1 MFAETFAWWLV
12 IEGIGL
18 IALPIALLLFRRLP
32 GRGYA
37 FAKPLGIL
45 LGGYLFWLALSAHLL
60 PNRPGSIVWVFL
72 LIIAVDVLLVRRYG
86 RELSAALQERLG
98 LIVAVEVLFAAAF
111 FTAAHLRSY
120 LPEISATEKPMDFMF
135 LNAASRS
142 VHYPPEDPWL
152 AGFDVSYYYFGYLM
166 QAMVGKLAAV
176 KTSVAFNLG
185 LCSTI
190 ALAATAAFG
199 LGYDLASMLRR
210 CTFRAAVAVGLAAVL
225 FVSVLGNLEGALE
238 FGVANGA
245 VSTAEA
251 ESTDIANIETARQ
264 SDSCLLPVVCFKY
277 PSEDSSFWWWWR
289 ATRISP
295 DANSITEFPFFSFI
309 LGDLHPHVMA
319 MPFVLMAFALAVNF
333 WRWETR
339 LSIDTWRRH
348 WPALLPAAVCLGALG
363 FLNAWDLPTLAF
375 LVSALVMLRN
385 LAGGEQPV
393 DAREGPRTELRPYI
407 ASSLRDT
414 AGFMAPLGVLV
425 FLLYA
430 PFYSG
435 FETQASGVNP
445 VIDEAT
451 KPLHSFLFWVPL
463 LAVTLPLP
471 LVRVVQAKAWEGAH
485 WQWASAVPFVLFVA
499 WVFMVAVE
507 GGGIGDATSAR
518 GLNWLTAVFYGCAL
532 AVCLLALLIALREGD
547 AEDSASVPVLAAIS
561 AAVLLIF
568 GAELFYI
575 DDFFASRLNSV
586 FKLYYQAWLLLGIG
600 GAFSVYWLIDRW
612 QPARGTLPDLARLSW
627 SGIAALCLAGAL
639 LYPLGTTLSRTEGLS
654 RPGRTLD
661 GLAAARAA
669 LPRDYALAQ
678 WLGTRAGTGER
689 IVEAVGT
696 SYSPAGRISA
706 WTGVPSV
713 LGWPGHEA
721 QWGRDGRLLAE
732 RDGDVRTI
740 YSTTSLTE
748 AMALLQKYEVTYI
761 VVGSVERATYPA
773 AGLAKFE
780 QGLVKVYGD
789 GDASIFRMPPAEPAP
804 VEASR

>member
-12 IEGIGL
+12 VEGIGL
-18 IALPIALLLFRRLP
+18 IALPIALLLFQRLP

-86 RELSAALQERLG
+86 RDLSAALRERMG
-98 LIVAVEVLFAAAF
+98 LIVAVEVVFAAAF

-142 VHYPPEDPWL
+142 EYYPPEDPWL

-166 QAMVGKLAAV
+166 QAMLGKLAAV
-176 KTSVAFNLG
+176 RTSVAFNLG

-199 LGYDLASMLRR
+199 LGYELASMLRR

-238 FGVANGA
+238 FGIANGA

-251 ESTDIANIETARQ
+251 ESTDIANVETAQ
-264 SDSCLLPVVCFKY
+264 ASDACLLPVVCIKY
-277 PSEDSSFWWWWR
+277 PTEDSSFWWWWR

-319 MPFVLMAFALAVNF
+319 LPFVLTAFALAVNF
-333 WRWETR
+333 WRWEGR
-339 LSIDTWRRH
+339 LGVDTWRRQ

-375 LVSALVMLRN
+375 LVSALVLLRN
-385 LAGGEQPV
+385 LDGGE
-393 DAREGPRTELRPYI
+393 DRTELKLRPYI
-407 ASSLRDT
+407 ASALRDT
-414 AGFMAPLGVLV
+414 AGFMLPMGALV
-425 FLLYA
+425 FLLYM

-435 FETQASGVNP
+435 FATQAGGVNP

-451 KPLHSFLFWVPL
+451 KPLHSFLFWAPL

-471 LVRVVQAKAWEGAH
+471 LVRVIQARAWEGAR
-485 WQWASAVPFVLFVA
+485 WQWAAAVPVTLLAA
-499 WVFMVAVE
+499 WALMVAVE
-507 GGGIGDATSAR
+507 GGGIGEAISTR

-532 AVCLLALLIALREGD
+532 SVCLLALWCALRERD
-547 AEDSASVPVLAAIS
+547 AEDGASVPVLAAIS

-612 QPARGTLPDLARLSW
+612 QPERGTLPDLARVSW
-627 SGIAALCLAGAL
+627 SGMAALCLAGAL
-639 LYPLGTTLSRTEGLS
+639 LYPLGATLSRTEGLA
-654 RPGRTLD
+654 RPGRSLD

-678 WLGTRAGTGER
+678 WLATRAGKRER
-689 IVEAVGT
+689 LLEAVGA

-706 WTGVPSV
+706 WTGVASV

-721 QWGRDGRLLAE
+721 QWGRNGRLLAE

-773 AGLAKFE
+773 AGLAKFD
-780 QGLVKVYGD
+780 QGLVKVYSD
-789 GDASIFRMPPAEPAP
+789 GDASVFRMPPEEPAP

>member
-1 MFAETFAWWLV
+1 MFAETFAWWLA

-72 LIIAVDVLLVRRYG
+72 LVIAVDVLLVRRYG
-86 RELSAALQERLG
+86 QELRTALQERMG
-98 LIVAVEVLFAAAF
+98 LIVAVEVVFAAAF
-111 FTAAHLRSY
+111 FTAAHIRSY

-135 LNAASRS
+135 LNAASRG

-166 QAMVGKLAAV
+166 QAMLGKLAAV

-199 LGYDLASMLRR
+199 LGYELASMLRR
-210 CTFRAAVAVGLAAVL
+210 TSFRAAVAVGLTAVL

-245 VSTAEA
+245 ISTAEA

-264 SDSCLLPVVCFKY
+264 SDSCLLPVVCIKY
-277 PSEDSSFWWWWR
+277 PTEDSSFWWWWR

-319 MPFVLMAFALAVNF
+319 APFVLMAFALAVNF

-339 LSIDTWRRH
+339 LSFDTWRRH
-348 WPALLPAAVCLGALG
+348 WPALLLAAVCLGALG

-375 LVSALVMLRN
+375 LVSALVLLRN
-385 LAGGEQPV
+385 LVG
-393 DAREGPRTELRPYI
+393 EGPMDPIRGHRTELKLRPNV
-407 ASSLRDT
+407 ASSFRDT
-414 AGFMAPLGVLV
+414 AGFMLPMGALV
-425 FLLYA
+425 FLLYM
-430 PFYSG
+430 PFYSD
-435 FETQASGVNP
+435 FESQAGGVNP

-451 KPLHSFLFWVPL
+451 KPLHSFLFWAPL
-463 LAVTLPLP
+463 LALSLPLP
-471 LVRVVQAKAWEGAH
+471 LVRVLQARAWQQGRWLGAAALPLALLMA
-485 WQWASAVPFVLFVA
+485 WA
-499 WVFMVAVE
+499 FMVAVE
-507 GGGIGDATSAR
+507 GGIGDAISAR
-518 GLNWLTAVFYGCAL
+518 GLNWLTVTFAGCAL
-532 AVCLLALLIALREGD
+532 GVCLLALWSALREAN
-547 AEDSASVPVLAAIS
+547 AEDGASVPVLAAIS
-561 AAVLLIF
+561 TAVLLIF

-586 FKLYYQAWLLLGIG
+586 FKLYYQAWLLLGVS

-612 QPARGTLPDLARLSW
+612 QPERGTLPDLARVSW
-627 SGIAALCLAGAL
+627 SGLAALCVLGAL
-639 LYPLGTTLSRTEGLS
+639 LYPLGATLSRTDGLS

-661 GLAAARAA
+661 GMAAARTA

-678 WLGTRAGTGER
+678 WLGTRAGRGER
-689 IVEAVGT
+689 LVEAVGT

-721 QWGRDGRLLAE
+721 QWGRGGRLLAE

-773 AGLAKFE
+773 AGLAKFD
-780 QGLVKVYGD
+780 QGLMKVYSD
-789 GDASIFRMPPAEPAP
+789 GDASVFRMPPAEPAP